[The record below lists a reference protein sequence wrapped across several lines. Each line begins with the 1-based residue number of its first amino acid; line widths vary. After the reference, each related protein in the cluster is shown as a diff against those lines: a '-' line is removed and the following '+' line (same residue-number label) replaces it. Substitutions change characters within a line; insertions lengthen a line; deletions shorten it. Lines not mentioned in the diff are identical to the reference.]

1 MSTLSQFFSVG
12 ISSSSN
18 INFNPLCANKIVFC
32 KNGNIIY
39 SVQYTGNINDPGGY
53 LEGGHVICK
62 ASSVQWVVAPRCG
75 EVSRTWYCINDAIT
89 LTESCTGIIGGWF
102 IPTVSQLQNPG
113 YTCRQYWDLF
123 SSTRYWS
130 STEVNATCACA
141 VCFTTGASTSRAKT
155 NAYCVRAFRCVTY

>member
-12 ISSSSN
+12 ISTSSN

-32 KNGNIIY
+32 KNGNIIC

-75 EVSRTWYCINDAIT
+75 EVSRTWYCRNDAIT
-89 LTESCTGIIGGWF
+89 LTESCTGCIGGWF
-102 IPTVSQLQNPG
+102 IPTITQLQNPG

-123 SSTRYWS
+123 SSTCYWS
-130 STEVNATCACA
+130 STERGAPDACA
-141 VCFTTGASTSRAKT
+141 VSFLNGTTRSRYKPSPG
-155 NAYCVRAFRCVTY
+155 CVRAFRCVTY